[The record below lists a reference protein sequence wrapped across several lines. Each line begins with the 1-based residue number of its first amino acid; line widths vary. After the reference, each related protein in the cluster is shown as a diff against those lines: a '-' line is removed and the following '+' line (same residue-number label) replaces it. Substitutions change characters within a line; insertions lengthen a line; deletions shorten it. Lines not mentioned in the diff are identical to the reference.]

1 MATKTKTTT
10 DKLKKTIRD
19 AVKPL
24 SRAQKI
30 SNARTHPMLAEA
42 RRDPDGVT
50 MRLRDAL
57 AEPISAQ
64 EFCDRVGISRS
75 TLYKELL
82 PALGLTYPELATMA
96 WQLRGSEMRA
106 ISAELAALRGDRLRE
121 DDAPIPF
128 EVTTPA
134 PAPAPAPIAIP
145 VILPWW
151 AETARQ
157 LPIAARDTP
166 HAEEHETRLAAIR
179 YWAEWLSTCAIGQP
193 NAQHYA
199 DWIDPSKVIL
209 GHLAKKGDV
218 PTTEEIQA
226 APRHLVSLAAYV
238 AGEVL
243 DSPRKADARLDEM
256 RHLAAFRW
264 TTKLLECG
272 SLAAAK
278 VLSRCAHTAASHE
291 TAHAINVAIKALV
304 DREDQ
309 RRLDER
315 LNKPNDTTA
324 MSEEIYAIL
333 SVAL

>member
-1 MATKTKTTT
+1 MATKTKTKTT
-10 DKLKKTIRD
+10 TEKLKKTIRD

-24 SRAQKI
+24 TRVQKI

-96 WQLRGSEMRA
+96 WQLRGSDLRA
-106 ISAELAALRGDRLRE
+106 IAAELAALRGDQTDE

-128 EVTTPA
+128 EPTTPE
-134 PAPAPAPIAIP
+134 PAPVVAP

-157 LPIAARDTP
+157 LPREARYTP
-166 HAEEHETRLAAIR
+166 HAEEHETRVAAIR
-179 YWAEWLSTCAIGQP
+179 YWAEWLTTCAIGQP
-193 NAQHYA
+193 NAWCYT

-209 GHLAKKGDV
+209 GHLAKDGEV
-218 PTTEEIQA
+218 PTNEEIKA
-226 APRHLVSLAAYV
+226 APKHLVSFAAYV
-238 AGEVL
+238 AGEAL
-243 DSPRKADARLDEM
+243 DSPRKADARLEEM

-264 TTKLLECG
+264 ATKLLECG
-272 SLAAAK
+272 STAAAK
-278 VLSRCAHTAASHE
+278 VLARCAHTAASHE

-315 LNKPNDTTA
+315 LNKQNDTA
-324 MSEEIYAIL
+324 PMSEEIYAIL